1 MVKAVVGAG
10 LGEQPV
16 DIAVLSQAG
25 DVVFVSKGWLAG
37 LPLFSDRAGTV
48 GELKAPNIDWVG
60 NNFFALCREFI
71 GPNVQWVAKSFGAQE
86 NSLTDHIEA
95 MLGLVL
101 NGADTQH
108 CFYAIEK
115 NGELQHYELTAEAC
129 SNTALG
135 AVIRHR
141 ARSNSI
147 FLAAGIPLDSNFY
160 EALFNNLVD
169 GIIYQ
174 NLEGYIEL
182 ANEAAQEI
190 LDFKFEGN
198 NPDEPNKQ
206 SLLSDYWTFLN
217 EDGQKLSLADNP
229 ILRVLTKGAGL
240 QNLTLGVVR
249 PDKELVWLKLNVAI
263 INSPDTN
270 IPHGVLISFVNITA
284 ETEAHTALEKASERL
299 RLALDGASI
308 GIWDWYVEDA
318 EMIWDDQMY
327 RLYGMEPR
335 QYISVKEAWE
345 HVAHPDDNQRVL
357 DELGELLKT
366 KRDTISEFRV
376 LLPDKSIRH
385 LRAYARAVLDEDG
398 LVQRVVGMNWDVTKE
413 VEAEERLAHIAF
425 TDELTSLPNRLAFS
439 KKLKNTMKL
448 ADKYHGKVAMLIVD
462 LDHFKDINDSYG
474 HPVGDS
480 LICEVVARLKE
491 ILVGDE
497 YLARIGGDEFALIL
511 DNVRSHDAALHYS
524 RRIQKIMAEPIYL
537 MEGPVV
543 NARVSMGVAL
553 FPDDGE
559 DAVALIKAADLAM
572 HQAKKSGRN
581 TVLPYKQEY
590 SSSLEKKI
598 FLEEELRSAIRDE
611 ELMLYY
617 QPIIDLS
624 TEKIVGCE
632 ALLRWVDR
640 AGKFVSPVDFIPVAE
655 ESGLIYELG
664 NWINATAFKQLKLW
678 QTLHTDMKYISV
690 NVSPHQLQNA
700 DFVKD
705 IQRLLDIHNV
715 DPRHIQLE
723 ITEGTFLQ
731 ESLNTQSQLRILGE
745 MGFRLAIDDFGTGYS
760 SLAYLKRFA
769 VDVIKIDRS
778 FVMDLEDDPA
788 DRDIVKAII
797 AMTTSLGFDTL
808 VEGVETR
815 EQSLIVGALGCG
827 YGQGY
832 LYGKPTFADDYAEQY
847 IGLKSVANR

>member
-1 MVKAVVGAG
+1 MTDALVDVEQSGPASAVAILDAAG
-10 LGEQPV
+10 RF
-16 DIAVLSQAG
+16 
-25 DVVFVSKGWLAG
+25 VFVSREWRYGIA
-37 LPLFSDRAGTV
+37 LFHSSINQWEGRSF
-48 GELKAPNIDWVG
+48 E
-60 NNFFALCREFI
+60 ALCAESI
-71 GPNVQWVAKSFGAQE
+71 NPSAEWVARGEGDKPE
-86 NSLTDHIEA
+86 SLQDHIVT
-95 MLGLVL
+95 MLRSIESGSSRE
-101 NGADTQH
+101 T
-108 CFYAIEK
+108 CFYAMEQ
-115 NGELQHYELTAEAC
+115 NGLLCNFELTFEA
-129 SNTALG
+129 SASEGLG
-135 AVIRHR
+135 MVVHHR

-182 ANEAAQEI
+182 ANEAAQNI
-190 LDFKFEGN
+190 LAFTFNSSATKDSQESSQPKI
-198 NPDEPNKQ
+198 
-206 SLLSDYWTFLN
+206 SLLSGPWRFLAA
-217 EDGQKLSLADNP
+217 DGSDIPLSSNP
-229 ILRVLTKGAGL
+229 ILRVLSRNEGV
-240 QNLTLGVVR
+240 QDLTVGVERADRSV
-249 PDKELVWLKLNVAI
+249 VWLKLNVEL
-263 INSPDTN
+263 INSPDTQ
-270 IPHGVLISFVNITA
+270 IPHGVLISFVDITA
-284 ETEAHTALEKASERL
+284 ETEARTELEKASERL
-299 RLALDGASI
+299 RLALDGAKI

-327 RLYGMEPR
+327 RLYGMEP
-335 QYISVKEAWE
+335 QEYISVKDAWE
-345 HVAHPDDNQRVL
+345 HVAHPDDCQRVL
-357 DELGELLKT
+357 DELGSVLRSKN
-366 KRDTISEFRV
+366 DTISEFRV
-376 LLPDKSIRH
+376 LLPDDSIRH
-385 LRAYARAVLDEDG
+385 LRAYARAVMGDEG
-398 LVQRVVGMNWDVTKE
+398 RVLRVVGMNWDVTKE
-413 VEAEERLAHIAF
+413 VEAEARLAHIAF
-425 TDELTSLPNRLAFS
+425 NDELTALPNRVGFS
-439 KKLKNTMKL
+439 KKLSATME
-448 ADKYHGKVAMLIVD
+448 VAKKFSTKASIIIID

-480 LICEVVARLKE
+480 LIKEVVVRLE
-491 ILVGDE
+491 SILGGDE
-497 YLARIGGDEFALIL
+497 FLARIGGDEFALIL
-511 DNVRSHDAALHYS
+511 DNVRSHDAALRFS
-524 RRIQKIMAEPIYL
+524 KRIQKVMEEPIYL

-553 FPDDGE
+553 YPEDGE
-559 DAVALIKAADLAM
+559 DAVSLIKAADLAM

-581 TVLPYKQEY
+581 TVLAYQKEY

-617 QPIIDLS
+617 QPIIDLA
-624 TEKIVGCE
+624 TEKVVGCE
-632 ALLRWVDR
+632 ALLRWIDR
-640 AGKFVSPVDFIPVAE
+640 SGKFVSPVEFIPVAE

-678 QTLHTDMKYISV
+678 QVLNTDLKYISV

-700 DFVKD
+700 EFVND
-705 IQRLLDIHNV
+705 IRRLLEIHNV
-715 DPRHIQLE
+715 DARDIQLE

-731 ESLNTQSQLRILGE
+731 ESLNTQSQLETLGK

-827 YGQGY
+827 YAQGY
-832 LYGKPTFADDYAEQY
+832 LFGKPTFADDFAEQY
-847 IGLKSVANR
+847 IGLSASSKYS

>member
-1 MVKAVVGAG
+1 MVVGDAIITAEMTG
-10 LGEQPV
+10 TV
-16 DIAVLSQAG
+16 SATAVLSEAG
-25 DVVFVSKGWLAG
+25 SVLFTNREWRGQ
-37 LPLFSDRAGTV
+37 LPFFRMLI
-48 GELKAPNIDWVG
+48 KDWQG
-60 NNFFALCREFI
+60 RDFRSACRESI
-71 GPNVQWVAKSFGAQE
+71 NPEAKWVARAEGEASD
-86 NSLTDHIEA
+86 SLLNHIEQM
-95 MLGLVL
+95 MLAID
-101 NGADTQH
+101 NGSTREV
-108 CFYAIEK
+108 CFYAVEQDNAIRHF
-115 NGELQHYELTAEAC
+115 ELIFEAC
-129 SNTALG
+129 SSEGVGL
-135 AVIRHR
+135 VITHR

-169 GIIYQ
+169 GVIYQ

-182 ANEAAQEI
+182 ANDAAQKI
-190 LDFKFEGN
+190 FNFKLVAN
-198 NPDEPNKQ
+198 DDRSDISKQ
-206 SLLSDYWTFLN
+206 SLLSGQWQFLN
-217 EDGQKLSLADNP
+217 EDGSALSLSENP
-229 ILRVLTKGAGL
+229 ILTVLSKHIGV
-240 QNLTLGVVR
+240 QDLTVGITGGR
-249 PDKELVWLKLNVAI
+249 KSITWLKLNVEL

-270 IPHGVLISFVNITA
+270 IPHGVLISFVDITE
-284 ETEAHTALEKASERL
+284 ETEAKTELQTASERL

-335 QYISVKEAWE
+335 ESISVREAWE
-345 HVAHPDDNQRVL
+345 HVAHPDDNHRVL
-357 DELGELLKT
+357 SELTNLLRSKN
-366 KRDTISEFRV
+366 DTISEFRV
-376 LLPDKSIRH
+376 RMPDGSTRH
-385 LRAYARAVLDEDG
+385 LRAYARAVVDDDG
-398 LVQRVVGMNWDVTKE
+398 KVQRVVGMNWDVTKE
-413 VEAEERLAHIAF
+413 VEAEARLAHIAF
-425 TDELTSLPNRLAFS
+425 NDELTGLPNRVAFN
-439 KKLKNTMKL
+439 KKLTATMKL
-448 ADKYHGKVAMLIVD
+448 SEKFASKVAMIIVD

-480 LICEVVARLKE
+480 LICEVVLRLQDV
-491 ILVGDE
+491 LGGDE

-511 DNVRSHDAALHYS
+511 DNVRSHEAALRYS
-524 RRIQKIMAEPIYL
+524 KRIQKVMDEPIYL

-543 NARVSMGVAL
+543 NSRVSMGVAIY
-553 FPDDGE
+553 PDDGE
-559 DAVALIKAADLAM
+559 DAVTLIKAADLAM

-581 TVLPYKQEY
+581 TVLAYRKEY
-590 SSSLEKKI
+590 SSTLKKKI

-617 QPIIDLS
+617 QPIIDLQ
-624 TEKIVGCE
+624 TEKIMGCE

-640 AGKFVSPVDFIPVAE
+640 SGKFVSPVEFIPVAE

-678 QTLHTDMKYISV
+678 KVLNTDLKYISV
-690 NVSPHQLQNA
+690 NVSPHQLQNSE
-700 DFVKD
+700 FVNDLRK
-705 IQRLLDIHNV
+705 LLDLHDV
-715 DPRHIQLE
+715 DPKDIQLE

-731 ESLNTQSQLRILGE
+731 ESLNTQSQLEILGK

-808 VEGVETR
+808 VEGVETK
-815 EQSLIVGALGCG
+815 EQSLIVSALGCG
-827 YGQGY
+827 YAQGY
-832 LYGKPTFADDYAEQY
+832 LFGKPTFADDFAEQY
-847 IGLKSVANR
+847 IGVPKQVGLR

>member
-1 MVKAVVGAG
+1 MVKPSVDTG

-16 DIAVLSQAG
+16 DIAILSQTG
-25 DVVFVSKGWLAG
+25 EVVFASKGWRTG
-37 LPLFSDRAGTV
+37 LPLFGGHLPESESKSAGIT
-48 GELKAPNIDWVG
+48 WVG
-60 NNFFALCREFI
+60 MNVFDLCRDFI
-71 GPNVQWVAKSFGAQE
+71 IPQAQWVAKGEGVEGDSL
-86 NSLTDHIEA
+86 NSRIES
-95 MLGLVL
+95 MVTSVLG
-101 NGADTQH
+101 GADAQH
-108 CFYAIEK
+108 CFYAIEQ
-115 NGELQHYELTAEAC
+115 NGSTRHYEITAEAC
-129 SNTALG
+129 GNAGLG
-135 AVIRHR
+135 AIVRHR

-182 ANEAAQEI
+182 ANEAAQDI
-190 LDFKFEGN
+190 FGFVFKGN
-198 NPDEPNKQ
+198 GPDQQERQ
-206 SLLSDYWTFLN
+206 SLLSDYWTFLD
-217 EDGQKLSLADNP
+217 EDGRILSLASNP
-229 ILRVLTKGAGL
+229 ILRALTKGSGL

-249 PDKELVWLKLNVAI
+249 PDKVLVWLKLNVAI

-284 ETEAHTALEKASERL
+284 ETEARTALEKASERL
-299 RLALDGASI
+299 RLALDGADI
-308 GIWDWYVEDA
+308 GIWDWYVSDA

-335 QYISVKEAWE
+335 QYISVKDAWE

-357 DELGELLKT
+357 DELGGLLRT
-366 KRDTISEFRV
+366 KKDTISEFRV

-385 LRAYARAVLDEDG
+385 LRAYARAVLAEDG
-398 LVQRVVGMNWDVTKE
+398 TVQRVVGMNWDVTKE

-448 ADKYHGKVAMLIVD
+448 AGKYQGKVAMLIID

-480 LICEVVARLKE
+480 LICEVVSRIKDV
-491 ILVGDE
+491 LVGDE

-553 FPDDGE
+553 FPDDGD
-559 DAVALIKAADLAM
+559 DAVTLIKAADLAM

-632 ALLRWVDR
+632 ALLRWIDHN
-640 AGKFVSPVDFIPVAE
+640 GKFVSPVDFIPVAE

-678 QTLHTDMKYISV
+678 QTLNTNMKYISV

-705 IQRLLDIHNV
+705 IKHLLDLHNV
-715 DPRHIQLE
+715 DPRDIQLE

-731 ESLNTQSQLRILGE
+731 ESLNTQSQLQILGE

-832 LYGKPTFADDYAEQY
+832 LYGRPTFADDFAEQY
-847 IGLKSVANR
+847 IGVHSIANR